1 MKSIQ
6 NSGFGAGARNG
17 AGAAVFSPRTES
29 GSFLREDVRRPT
41 GPAAEGA

>member
-6 NSGFGAGARNG
+6 NSGFGPRARNG
-17 AGAAVFSPRTES
+17 AGAAVFSPRTDS

-41 GPAAEGA
+41 GPTTEGA